1 MKTETTP
8 QDRQP
13 RGESSAVVLQV
24 DGLCFAYPQRKLFSG
39 WSARIP
45 PGVTLVRGGD
55 GVGKTTLLRLLAGVL
70 PAQGG
75 ALCVHGTW
83 LAGQPSLYRQQVF
96 WVDPRTDAHD
106 PLTPADWF
114 RSLPALYP
122 SFDEARLYALV
133 DGFGLSPHIDKPLYM
148 LSTGSRRKVWLAA
161 GFASGAALTLLDEPF
176 AALDKASAGFVLEL
190 LDEAARHPS
199 RAWLVAHYEPL
210 GDVPLAA
217 LIDLGD

>member
-1 MKTETTP
+1 MTTEKNG
-8 QDRQP
+8 QKRQP
-13 RGESSAVVLQV
+13 RGASSTVVLQV

-39 WSARIP
+39 WSARIS

-70 PAQGG
+70 TAQGG
-75 ALCVHGTW
+75 ALHVHGHS

-122 SFDEARLYALV
+122 SFDEASLPALV
-133 DGFGLSPHIDKPLYM
+133 DGFGLSPHLDKPLYM
-148 LSTGSRRKVWLAA
+148 LSTGSKRKVWLAA

-190 LDEAARHPS
+190 LDDAARHPS
-199 RAWLVAHYEPL
+199 RAWLVAHYAPP

-217 LIDLGD
+217 VIDLGD

>member
-1 MKTETTP
+1 MKTETSR

-13 RGESSAVVLQV
+13 SGASSTVVLQV
-24 DGLCFAYPQRKLFSG
+24 DGLCFAYPQRRLFSG

-75 ALCVHGTW
+75 ALCVHGAS
-83 LAGQPSLYRQQVF
+83 LAGQPSIYRQQVF

-122 SFDEARLYALV
+122 SFDETRLHALV
-133 DGFGLSPHIDKPLYM
+133 DGFGLRPHIDKPIYM

-199 RAWLVAHYEPL
+199 RAWLVAHYEPP